1 MNAACHSTATRQH
14 SQTPEDASYKPD
26 TLSRWLDTTTAAQQL
41 GNEISFLRRQATKP
55 STIDQLETR
64 AKQDQQLAQPT
75 TLGEKMLNF
84 LGKASARQTLLRA
97 SATEAAAS
105 AEQARTTNE
114 KVQHEITA
122 TVDSFYSANFTPS
135 SDLKAVLA
143 ILTNVD
149 SQRERRESQW
159 REVDLYATRV
169 DERMRGEPQIVMV
182 PSGRS
187 SSGLEGPFGLG
198 GLGSSEYG
206 GMVPTVVMPTEDWKQ
221 AETRRHRVRDIYE
234 RGNREL
240 EPLYAEQ
247 NVRIVEALPLL
258 LAATDLVIA
267 ANGGE
272 VVAEFPEFRQNL
284 QQISDRRTL
293 APGDLLNEIR
303 SGGIG
308 LGYYTAIGDFE
319 KLASGLIEKV
329 ARIEQSLKERIASFF
344 S

>member
-14 SQTPEDASYKPD
+14 SQTPEDSSYKPD
-26 TLSRWLDTTTAAQQL
+26 TLSRWLATTPAAQQL
-41 GNEISFLRRQATKP
+41 GNEISFLSRLATKP
-55 STIDQLETR
+55 STIDQLKTR
-64 AKQDQQLAQPT
+64 AKQDQQLSQPT

-84 LGKASARQTLLRA
+84 LGKASSRQTSLRA

-114 KVQHEITA
+114 KIQHEIVATA
-122 TVDSFYSANFTPS
+122 DSFYSANFTPS
-135 SDLKAVLA
+135 SDLKAVLT

-187 SSGLEGPFGLG
+187 SSGLEGRFGFG
-198 GLGSSEYG
+198 GSGSSEYG
-206 GMVPTVVMPTEDWKQ
+206 GMVPTMVMPTEDWKQ
-221 AETRRHRVRDIYE
+221 AETRRHCVRDIYK
-234 RGNREL
+234 RGNRDL
-240 EPLYAEQ
+240 APLYAEQ

-258 LAATDLVIA
+258 LAATDLAIA
-267 ANGGE
+267 ANSGE

-284 QQISDRRTL
+284 QQISDRLAL

-329 ARIEQSLKERIASFF
+329 ARVEQSLKERIASFF